1 MRALAVSS
9 WRSWQLQAKHFFQ
22 VSSSFVY
29 DVILRERKFVVKQ
42 GAHVTSYIEIK
53 NFVDEN
59 SHDPLT

>member
-9 WRSWQLQAKHFFQ
+9 WRSWQAKHFFQ